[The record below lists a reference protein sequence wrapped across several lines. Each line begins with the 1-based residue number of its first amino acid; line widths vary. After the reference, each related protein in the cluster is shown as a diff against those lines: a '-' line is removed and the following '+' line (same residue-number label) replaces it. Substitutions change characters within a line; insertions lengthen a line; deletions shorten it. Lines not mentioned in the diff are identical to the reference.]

1 MTTNRMLDMTKGKPA
16 YLLLGFTMPL
26 FLGNLLQQFYNLVD
40 TCIAGNI
47 LGDRAL
53 SQIGVTTALYG
64 LITNA
69 AFGLNNGL
77 ALTVSRHFG
86 AGERAKVRQSA
97 CWMVILSLSTAIIMT
112 LGFLFFENALLTGLQ
127 VPDNLLEG
135 ASAYLTV
142 ILTGIPLTMAF
153 NLEASLL
160 QSVGNSMTPLK
171 FLIFSS
177 VLNAILDYI
186 FMKPLAM
193 GVQGAAIATV
203 MAQGISALLGFVYIM
218 RNYPEL
224 RFGKKELKVHRK
236 FVTDMY
242 WTGISMALMSTV
254 YNIGSVVLQSSI
266 NALGNVF
273 IAAQVGGRRLA
284 EFFYTPGVA
293 IGTGVATYSSQNY
306 GAKKME
312 RIKKGVV
319 SAHVLYGAWWI
330 VALLFT
336 FLLAPY
342 AVRLI
347 TGSTN
352 SAVIEN
358 AVLYL
363 RISIPMMPPMMVLV
377 ILRNMLQGMK
387 HSVTPLICS
396 GLELIGKVI
405 FAFWIVPVWGY
416 VAVCICEP
424 VTWVICFLFIVAVC
438 IVYRGDFRQE

>member
-16 YLLLGFTMPL
+16 HLLLGFTMPL

-86 AGERAKVRQSA
+86 AGEKEKMRQSA

-142 ILTGIPLTMAF
+142 ILAGIPLTMAF

-306 GAKKME
+306 GAKKVE

-319 SAHVLYGAWWI
+319 AAHVLYGVWWI

-336 FLLAPY
+336 FLLAPS

-438 IVYRGDFRQE
+438 IVYKGDFRQE